1 VAGYITKSFLIS
13 LVAGIGTW
21 MFTSLWSGPVL
32 IWASFIAWACFFQS
46 KVKNKALLRTIT
58 GSIFGA
64 VCGWFALLIM
74 QSIPWPAAP
83 GMPSWWALVFWED
96 TNQPWLTD
104 VNLTSLWAG
113 GAVLITVLVMSLFSK
128 IETLGVLPAGACGYS
143 CVIAAGMADPSY
155 KAWKSLLSISMENTL
170 FAVIASMTIGAVI
183 GFLFRKYKT

>member
-1 VAGYITKSFLIS
+1 
-13 LVAGIGTW
+13 
-21 MFTSLWSGPVL
+21 
-32 IWASFIAWACFFQS
+32 
-46 KVKNKALLRTIT
+46 
-58 GSIFGA
+58 
-64 VCGWFALLIM
+64 
-74 QSIPWPAAP
+74 
-83 GMPSWWALVFWED
+83 MPSWWALVFWED